1 MSDQTEASPQSSWTG
16 AFVTIIQKL
25 IVILFLA
32 IVFAAI
38 GGALWVF
45 GQALWVVVEAL
56 VFFLIAVGILS
67 A

>member
-1 MSDQTEASPQSSWTG
+1 MTDQEETTPRSSWTG
-16 AFVTIIQKL
+16 AFVTLIQKL

-56 VFFLIAVGILS
+56 VFFFIAVGVLS